1 MPSYSGPLQTVV
13 ESSTLWLV
21 VLLPIL
27 GAVINAAVGW
37 RLQRLPFGKEL
48 SKKLHIGS
56 LSVSGIAIGA
66 MAISFGL
73 AIWHV
78 IQLIGLPESQRYLLC
93 HMWPMIRV
101 GSFDL
106 SFDLALDPISAVMLL
121 VVTGVGL
128 LIHIYACGYM
138 ETEPS
143 YWRFFSYLNLFI
155 FAMLLLVLGDNFIV
169 MFFGWEGV
177 GLCSYLLI
185 GFWYKD
191 YNKASA
197 GTKAFLTNR
206 VGDFGFI
213 SGMLVLI
220 WALGGT
226 WNDQGYQPDI
236 APRLVPVVLE
246 QASGEH
252 GAAAEHGAAK
262 ADEHGAAK
270 ADEHGAAKA
279 DEHGAAKADEHGA
292 AKADEHGAAKAD
304 EHGAAKADEHAGPV
318 HMSPGKAD
326 PEKGILDANKV
337 YITFTSFPGAKVYV
351 DGDTKTPLVA
361 PFVRHELSS
370 NTILVNN
377 KTGEEEVGA
386 KSSRH
391 SFIVVMGGATEDLRL
406 DLVELFPGKET
417 ILSPVG
423 PVLSFRDLANQLQIQ
438 DSITGK
444 KPFREG
450 LAGKSLWGVAVI
462 TLACLGFFIGA
473 TGKSAQIPLYVW
485 LPDAMAGPTPVS
497 ALIHAATMVT
507 SGVYMIARLNF
518 LFSMSPTASG
528 VVALVGALT
537 AIFAATIGFFQYDI
551 KKVLAYSTVSQ
562 LGFMF
567 IGVGVGV
574 YWAGIFHVM
583 THAFFKACLFLT
595 AGSVIHGMH
604 AIEHDA
610 DRAQDMRVM
619 GGLKT
624 QMPLTRIAYLV
635 ACLAI
640 TAAPIPMF
648 AGFWSKDEILWKAFT
663 TENTGFVPG
672 MAIWFIGL
680 VAAVGTS
687 FYMWRSYYLTFE
699 GQFAWTPEK
708 DNEPGKPFR
717 IASKEEGEKLKKKV
731 HESPPVMTYV
741 LLTLAALSTVGGAL
755 FGFSTHFLGYHHGQ
769 DGYFPPLLE
778 HWFHPVLQHATVSFK
793 EFGSNTLLI
802 EHGLMWSSVL
812 LAIGAWA
819 LAKKRYGANR
829 PKDWEAQER
838 ALPGW
843 KLLNNKY
850 YVDEI
855 YQGSVIR
862 GVLGLR
868 LVLRDFDKYVID
880 GIVNGA
886 GVMTKFVAMADGAVD
901 KYIVDGA
908 VNLVAQSC
916 LRIGSRVRRVQT
928 GQIQNYAYGVLGGVA
943 TLAVIMFLIGYYG
956 TR

>member
-21 VLLPIL
+21 PLLPIL

-37 RLQRLPFGKEL
+37 RLQRSPMGKEL

-56 LSVSGIAIGA
+56 LSVSGIAMGA
-66 MAISFGL
+66 MALSFGL
-73 AIWHV
+73 AVWHV
-78 IQLIGLPESQRYLLC
+78 IQLVGLPETQRNMLC
-93 HMWPMIRV
+93 HMWPMVRV

-106 SFDLALDPISAVMLL
+106 SFDLSLDPISAVMLL

-128 LIHIYACGYM
+128 LIHIYAGGYM

-155 FAMLLLVLGDNFIV
+155 FAMLLLILGDNFFV

-191 YNKASA
+191 YKKATA

-206 VGDFGFI
+206 VGDFGFLAGLFI
-213 SGMLVLI
+213 LL
-220 WALGGT
+220 WALGGSWT
-226 WNDQGYQPDI
+226 EQGYRSDVT
-236 APRLVPVVLE
+236 PRLVPVVVDAAGHSDHA
-246 QASGEH
+246 QSGH
-252 GAAAEHGAAK
+252 GEDANH
-262 ADEHGAAK
+262 DEHGAAHEK
-270 ADEHGAAKA
+270 AHAAPKRN
-279 DEHGAAKADEHGA
+279 H
-292 AKADEHGAAKAD
+292 
-304 EHGAAKADEHAGPV
+304 PT
-318 HMSPGKAD
+318 PGKTASSL
-326 PEKGILDANKV
+326 GIHDIGKAYL
-337 YITFTSFPGAKVYV
+337 TFTSFPGAKVYI
-351 DGDTKTPLVA
+351 DGDTSKPLTV
-361 PFVRHELSS
+361 PFVRKEFPLNSAS
-370 NTILVNN
+370 T
-377 KTGEEEVGA
+377 K
-386 KSSRH
+386 H
-391 SFIVVMGGATEDLRL
+391 SFVVAMGGATQDLRL
-406 DLVELFPGKET
+406 DHIELTPGKET

-423 PVLSFRDLANQLQIQ
+423 PVLSFRDLSNQLLIQ
-438 DSITGK
+438 DTVTGK
-444 KPFREG
+444 QPFKDG
-450 LAGKSLWGVAVI
+450 LAGKTLWGVAVI

-507 SGVYMIARLNF
+507 SGVYMVARLNF

-551 KKVLAYSTVSQ
+551 KRVLAYSTVSQ

-604 AIEHDA
+604 AVEHDA

-672 MAIWFIGL
+672 MLIWAIGL
-680 VAAVGTS
+680 VAAIGTS
-687 FYMWRSYYLTFE
+687 FYMWRSYYLTFT
-699 GQFAWTPEK
+699 GPFTWTPEK
-708 DNEPGKPFR
+708 DNVPGEPFKVP
-717 IASKEEGEKLKKKV
+717 SKEEGEKIKKKV
-731 HESPPVMTYV
+731 HESPHVMTYV
-741 LLTLAALSTVGGAL
+741 LLTPRLPIHRRWCRVRVLHPL
-755 FGFSTHFLGYHHGQ
+755 PRL
-769 DGYFPPLLE
+769 PPWRLRLL
-778 HWFHPVLQHATVSFK
+778 P
-793 EFGSNTLLI
+793 
-802 EHGLMWSSVL
+802 
-812 LAIGAWA
+812 A
-819 LAKKRYGANR
+819 LA
-829 PKDWEAQER
+829 R
-838 ALPGW
+838 ALHAPSHPACRR
-843 KLLNNKY
+843 LL
-850 YVDEI
+850 
-855 YQGSVIR
+855 Q
-862 GVLGLR
+862 GLR
-868 LVLRDFDKYVID
+868 FQHP
-880 GIVNGA
+880 
-886 GVMTKFVAMADGAVD
+886 AD
-901 KYIVDGA
+901 
-908 VNLVAQSC
+908 
-916 LRIGSRVRRVQT
+916 
-928 GQIQNYAYGVLGGVA
+928 
-943 TLAVIMFLIGYYG
+943 
-956 TR
+956 